1 VEFHPCHDILLFLVP
16 VIAGATKLPMAL
28 PQISKKVERRLAPP
42 RGVGKGDWVK
52 FHTSHDILRFS
63 LIIEKL

>member
-1 VEFHPCHDILLFLVP
+1 VEFHPCHNILPFLVP

-28 PQISKKVERRLAPP
+28 LQVSKKVERRLAPS

-52 FHTSHDILRFS
+52 FHTRHDLLRFS
-63 LIIEKL
+63 LVIEKL